1 MHCGELNAKEIQ
13 KGRDICVY
21 VADSFC
27 CTVET
32 NTIYY
37 NEKVNLKNKGKIS
50 EIFEYKKRFGNCFE
64 N

>member
-13 KGRDICVY
+13 KGGDICVY

-32 NTIYY
+32 NIIYS
-37 NEKVNLKNKGKIS
+37 NKKVNLKNKGK
-50 EIFEYKKRFGNCFE
+50 KRFLNTKKDLEIVSE

>member
-13 KGRDICVY
+13 KGGDICVY

-32 NTIYY
+32 NITYS
-37 NEKVNLKNKGKIS
+37 NKKVNLKNKGK
-50 EIFEYKKRFGNCFE
+50 KRFLNTKKDLEIVSE